1 MQLVKANPERHLW
14 AEVYNRDFRD
24 ILTLMSEVTRSIVH
38 EITATLKALELDDD
52 ITEAR
57 ISLANITYEFEWDWI
72 GAEKEFQRV
81 IAMNPNY
88 ATGHYWFGGRDGGM
102 VHKTEDTKL
111 FRIQSKTNQRKRG

>member
-72 GAEKEFQRV
+72 GAEKEFQRA
-81 IAMNPNY
+81 IALNPQLCDGPLLVWR
-88 ATGHYWFGGRDGGM
+88 AGWGHG
-102 VHKTEDTKL
+102 E
-111 FRIQSKTNQRKRG
+111 QNRGHQTLQNAV